1 MSNKLIV
8 LWGFIIV
15 LLVSI
20 VYFIGI
26 KYQDEIKYVNLKN
39 DVKEATKKYVE
50 DNDLELP
57 LSITTEELE
66 EKGYIGE
73 LKLNEKICAA
83 DVKISKKLLFYSFDI
98 KFTCVNVE
106 V

>member
-15 LLVSI
+15 LLVCI
-20 VYFIGI
+20 IYFIGI
-26 KYQDEIKYVNLKN
+26 KYEDEIKYVNLKN
-39 DVKEATKKYVE
+39 DVKESVKKYID
-50 DNDLELP
+50 DNEVELP
-57 LSITTEELE
+57 FSITTEELE
-66 EKGYIGE
+66 EKGYIDE

-83 DVKISKKLLFYSFDI
+83 DVKVSKKFLFYSFDI
-98 KFTCVNVE
+98 KFTCINTE